1 MSIVLGFINP
11 IWVVG
16 LFSLFVALN
25 SNKKLGGVLMR
36 SSKLFRNIGG
46 APMEGK
52 NHSKP
57 DLDDE
62 KCH

>member
-1 MSIVLGFINP
+1 MSIAFGIINP

-16 LFSLFVALN
+16 LFFLLTTLN

-52 NHSKP
+52 IT
-57 DLDDE
+57 E
-62 KCH
+62 IQI